1 LSLKFVLRLEVSCF
15 LVLAQDLSE
24 SLGKLLAPEAP
35 EVKAIVPAHSGSV
48 DSLKPLVD
56 SGRHLIHI

>member
-1 LSLKFVLRLEVSCF
+1 MRPAPWIFSDDGKENVASVKR
-15 LVLAQDLSE
+15 
-24 SLGKLLAPEAP
+24 LGKLLAPEAA

-56 SGRHLIHI
+56 YAGT